1 MSDDRAWYP
10 DSSGNAHGDRDGG
23 DGWGNARGSQQQQH
37 YGAAQ
42 PPPPAVPRRRNPGY
56 PPQQGGAGQQG
67 GGGGRGAGDPWDGG
81 QGGYR
86 PAGSEYGDYAGG
98 DYRDDYRAA
107 PPRRRNPGAAPGA
120 WSPDGAEAPPRGP
133 GGSRPGGTRPGE
145 RGSARSGRGGPSEPD
160 GRVNNDIDLD
170 EVDPQGRSQKRA
182 AAAAKR
188 SARSRTGRA
197 LRYTALGM
205 STVLLAAVGVGGYLY
220 VHFNGN
226 IKSAPLLPGGVTQA
240 AEIPNKFGQTAMN
253 VLLIGN
259 SGRINAADCSLGHAC
274 DDSAATADS
283 MMVLHMAADRS
294 NMTVMSIPRDSI
306 VQLPSCAGGN
316 TNLVNASLLGGPSC
330 SVETVHQLTG
340 LTIDH
345 FIEIDMSGVVT
356 MSNAVGGVPVCVT
369 NNLLDDYSHLKLPKG
384 TSTIQGTQALA
395 WLRTRHA
402 FTNEVDREKA
412 QHLFLAALV
421 RKLEANA
428 SFTHITTLYS
438 VADAATKALTVDK
451 GLSSITDLL
460 SLAQELGKT
469 PASRITFMSV
479 PTGNYTGPNSA
490 WRQQLQFAQPAAN
503 EMFAAIKSDQPYTAA
518 SAKSTGTAKASTS
531 ASPTTSASAAQV
543 NIAQVRAAIENA
555 SGISG
560 RAAAVSGA
568 LVSAGFTGSS
578 LSVGNASQNSS
589 TTEVLYP
596 SDREQSAQA
605 VAATLGI
612 PSSALQQS
620 SSVSEVTVLIGK
632 DWPSGTMYTGGGSGG
647 GSSASAA
654 PTTVASAPPD
664 TSEATNGGDAKACM
678 YVPHPE
684 W

>member
-10 DSSGNAHGDRDGG
+10 DSSGNPQADRDGG
-23 DGWGNARGSQQQQH
+23 DGWGGARGPQQQ
-37 YGAAQ
+37 YGS
-42 PPPPAVPRRRNPGY
+42 PPPVPRRRSAPGSGY
-56 PPQQGGAGQQG
+56 PPPQGGPGYG
-67 GGGGRGAGDPWDGG
+67 GGGGEPGR
-81 QGGYR
+81 R
-86 PAGSEYGDYAGG
+86 PAEGDYRGGEYPGG
-98 DYRDDYRAA
+98 DY
-107 PPRRRNPGAAPGA
+107 PRGGRRGTGAAAPGA
-120 WSPDGAEAPPRGP
+120 WSPGRDDPRGP
-133 GGSRPGGTRPGE
+133 GGPGGTRPGE
-145 RGSARSGRGGPSEPD
+145 RSARSAHSAPSEPD
-160 GRVNNDIDLD
+160 GRVNSDIDLD

-182 AAAAKR
+182 AAAVKR
-188 SARSRTGRA
+188 KSRSRTGKA
-197 LRYTALGM
+197 VRYTALGM
-205 STVLLAAVGVGGYLY
+205 SAVLLAGVGAGGYLY

-253 VLLIGN
+253 ILLIGN
-259 SGRINAADCSLGHAC
+259 SGRIDAADCALAHAC

-306 VQLPSCAGGN
+306 VKLPSCAGGN
-316 TNLVNASLLGGPSC
+316 TNLVNASLEGGPSC
-330 SVETVHQLTG
+330 SVETVHELTG

-345 FIEIDMSGVVT
+345 FIEIDMAGVVT
-356 MSNAVGGVPVCVT
+356 MSNAVGGVQVCVT
-369 NNLLDDYSHLKLPKG
+369 NNLLDNYSHLKLPKG
-384 TSTIQGTQALA
+384 TSTIEGTQALA

-412 QHLFLAALV
+412 QHLFMGSLV

-428 SFTHITTLYS
+428 SFTHISTLYS
-438 VADAATKALTVDK
+438 VADAATKALTVDQA
-451 GLSSITDLL
+451 LSSITDLL

-469 PASRITFMSV
+469 PADRITFMSV

-490 WRQQLQFAQPAAN
+490 WAQQLQFAQPAAN
-503 EMFAAIKSDQPYTAA
+503 EMFAAIKSDQPYTATTAKTSA
-518 SAKSTGTAKASTS
+518 SSTAKAT
-531 ASPTTSASAAQV
+531 ATASASAPAAV
-543 NIAQVRAAIENA
+543 NISLVRAAVENA
-555 SGISG
+555 SGIGG
-560 RAAAVSGA
+560 RASTVRDAMVT
-568 LVSAGFTGSS
+568 AGFSSSS

-596 SDREQSAQA
+596 SGREQSAQA

-612 PSSALQQS
+612 PAAATKQS

-632 DWPSGTMYTGGGSGG
+632 DWPSGSMYTGAT
-647 GSSASAA
+647 GSSSTTAA

-664 TSEATNGGDAKACM
+664 TSEATNGGDSKACM
-678 YVPHPE
+678 VVPHPE